1 VHSPLKDPRTRYP
14 GQSLSEQ
21 IRDIAE
27 DQTSELVVPERD
39 KEDHTRLPSNRFQR
53 AIVSAET

>member
-1 VHSPLKDPRTRYP
+1 MHSPLKDPRTRYP

-21 IRDIAE
+21 IRDISE
-27 DQTSELVVPERD
+27 DLTSELVVPEGD
-39 KEDHTRLPSNRFQR
+39 KEDHTRLSSNRFQR

>member
-1 VHSPLKDPRTRYP
+1 MHSPLKDPRTRYP
-14 GQSLSEQ
+14 GQSLLWQ

-27 DQTSELVVPERD
+27 DQTPELVVPEGD
-39 KEDHTRLPSNRFQR
+39 KEDYTRLPSNRFQR